1 MLRRIYARL
10 VRYSVRI
17 VEDLTLVVS
26 SIATTDALADCCVR
40 RKSLCAA
47 RRLAVRRDRQPIR
60 QALNVCNML
69 DMTYRDAEKAHLI
82 TTVHAALL
90 RDYLDQPYLDMVAAA
105 PAYSDKNGIYSPTY

>member
-1 MLRRIYARL
+1 MFRRIHAHIR
-10 VRYSVRI
+10 SFSDRI
-17 VEDLTLVVS
+17 LKDLTLVVS

-47 RRLAVRRDRQPIR
+47 RRLAVRCDRQAIR